1 MTETTVGTAPRP
13 QPGPPR
19 PYRFPPFARARLG
32 NELQVIIAPVARLPL
47 TTIRVV
53 VDAGAS
59 IEDRRL
65 AGLAQLTSLALSEG
79 TLRAG
84 GAQLAEEFEQL
95 GGSLAT
101 AATWDGVH
109 LTTSV
114 LSERFDAA
122 LELLAEVVRTPAFP
136 EREVERLRDERLA
149 ELLELR
155 AEPRGLADERFA
167 SIVYDQ
173 QSRYAL
179 PEGGAEHTVRSLA
192 RGECLAFHAGQFR
205 PPATSVIVVGDVD
218 MDQALAS
225 VERVFADWAGSPLP
239 AQRPTVK
246 PARTGRAL
254 HLIARPGAPQSELR
268 IGHIGIPRVHSD
280 YFSVVV
286 MNAILG
292 GVFNSRINLN
302 LRERNGFTYGA
313 SSGFDWRRDPGP
325 FAVST
330 AVATGVTAAAVREI
344 LSEIDGMRAGQPAA
358 DELSLAT
365 SYLDG
370 VFPIRFETTEAIA
383 GALASLQVF
392 GLPDDYY
399 DTYRDN
405 IRSVGA
411 DDVRRAAHAHLDPE
425 RLQIVAVG
433 DPEAAGQQLE
443 SLALGPVIYWSPEG
457 TVIRQSA

>member
-1 MTETTVGTAPRP
+1 MTEAAVRAAARP

-19 PYRFPPFARARLG
+19 PYRFPPFTRARLG
-32 NELQVIIAPVARLPL
+32 NDVQVIVASVARLPL
-47 TTIRVV
+47 TTIRVM

-59 IEDRRL
+59 IEDRAR
-65 AGLAQLTSLALSEG
+65 AGLAQLTALALAEG

-95 GGSLAT
+95 GGALAT
-101 AATWDGVH
+101 TATWDGVY

-114 LSERFDAA
+114 LSDRFDAA
-122 LELLAEVVRTPAFP
+122 LSLLAEVTRTPAFP

-149 ELLELR
+149 ELMELR

-167 SIVYDQ
+167 SILYDER
-173 QSRYAL
+173 SRYAV
-179 PEGGAEHTVRSLA
+179 PEGGAENTVRSLA
-192 RGECLAFHAGQFR
+192 RGDCLGYHERHFR
-205 PPATSVIVVGDVD
+205 PGATSIIVVGDVEPD
-218 MDQALAS
+218 RALAS
-225 VERVFADWAGSPLP
+225 IERLFGDWAGLPQPTDRPL
-239 AQRPTVK
+239 VG
-246 PARTGRAL
+246 PARTSRAL

-268 IGHIGIPRVHSD
+268 VGHIGIPRVHRD
-280 YFSVVV
+280 YFDVVV

-325 FAVST
+325 FVVST

-344 LSEIDGMRAGQPAA
+344 LSEIDGMRAAPPTA

-370 VFPIRFETTEAIA
+370 VFPIRFETTDAIA
-383 GALASLQVF
+383 SALASLQTF

-405 IRSVGA
+405 
-411 DDVRRAAHAHLDPE
+411 VRRVRADEVQRVAHAHLDPE

-433 DPEAAGQQLE
+433 DPETAGPQLE
-443 SLALGPVIYWSPEG
+443 TLALGQVVYWTPEG
-457 TVIRQSA
+457 TVIRESA

>member
-1 MTETTVGTAPRP
+1 MTNAAASVAPRP

-19 PYRFPPFARARLG
+19 PYRFPAFTRVRLR
-32 NELQVIIAPVARLPL
+32 NDLLVIIASVARLPL
-47 TTIRVV
+47 TTIRVI

-59 IEDRRL
+59 MEDRAR
-65 AGLAQLTSLALSEG
+65 AGLAQLTALALTEG

-95 GGSLAT
+95 GGSLVAS
-101 AATWDGVH
+101 ATWDAVH

-122 LELLAEVVRTPAFP
+122 LDLLAEVTRTPAFP

-179 PEGGAEHTVRSLA
+179 PEGGAEHTVQSLA
-192 RGECLAFHAGQFR
+192 RAECLAFHERQFR
-205 PPATSVIVVGDVD
+205 PRATSVIVVGESDPERT
-218 MDQALAS
+218 LAAI
-225 VERVFADWAGSPLP
+225 ERAFGDWDGLP
-239 AQRPTVK
+239 EPAPRPVVQ
-246 PARTGRAL
+246 PARTSRAL
-254 HLIARPGAPQSELR
+254 HLIARPGASQSELR
-268 IGHIGIPRVHSD
+268 IGHIGIPRVHQD
-280 YFSVVV
+280 YFGVVV

-313 SSGFDWRRDPGP
+313 SSGFDWRRAPGP
-325 FAVST
+325 FVVST

-344 LSEIDGMRAGQPAA
+344 LSEIDGMRAGPPGI

-383 GALASLQVF
+383 GALASLQIF

-405 IRSVGA
+405 IRVVQA
-411 DDVRRAAHAHLDPE
+411 EEVRRVAQAHLDPE

-433 DPEAAGQQLE
+433 DPDMAGKQLE
-443 SLALGPVIYWSPEG
+443 SLALGPVVYWTPEG
-457 TVIRQSA
+457 TVIGESA

>member
-1 MTETTVGTAPRP
+1 MTEAALRSAPRP

-19 PYRFPPFARARLG
+19 PYRFPAFTRARLR
-32 NELQVIIAPVARLPL
+32 NALEVIIASVARLPL

-59 IEDRRL
+59 VEGRSQ
-65 AGLAQLTSLALSEG
+65 AGLAQLTSLALAEG

-95 GGSLAT
+95 GSSLAT
-101 AATWDGVH
+101 SATWDGVH
-109 LTTSV
+109 LSASV
-114 LSERFDAA
+114 LSERFEAA
-122 LELLAEVVRTPAFP
+122 LQLLAEVTRTPAFP

-179 PEGGAEHTVRSLA
+179 PEGGAEGTVQSLGRDA
-192 RGECLAFHAGQFR
+192 CLGFHERQFR
-205 PPATSVIVVGDVD
+205 PRATSAIVVGDVD
-218 MDQALAS
+218 PDQALAAIERAFGDWDGLPRTPQRAL
-225 VERVFADWAGSPLP
+225 VE
-239 AQRPTVK
+239 
-246 PARTGRAL
+246 PARATRAL

-268 IGHIGIPRVHSD
+268 IGHIGIPRAHRD
-280 YFSVVV
+280 YFDVVV

-325 FAVST
+325 FVVST
-330 AVATGVTAAAVREI
+330 AVATGVTAPAVREI
-344 LSEIDGMRAGQPAA
+344 LSEIAGMRDGPPSV

-383 GALASLQVF
+383 SALASLQIF

-399 DTYRDN
+399 DTYREN
-405 IRSVGA
+405 IRSVRA
-411 DDVRRAAHAHLDPE
+411 DEVQRVAEAHLHPE

-433 DPEAAGQQLE
+433 DPEEAGKQLE
-443 SLALGPVIYWSPEG
+443 SLALGPVIYWTPEG
-457 TVIRQSA
+457 TVIRESV